1 MARKCHVCGKGPG
14 VGNNV
19 SGSNNRTKRRFNPNL
34 QKVRILDD
42 DGRVKRV
49 KVCTSCIKANKIR
62 KPPRGAGKKQG

>member
-14 VGNNV
+14 TGNNV
-19 SGSNNRTKRRFNPNL
+19 SRANNRTKRRFLPNL
-34 QKVRILDD
+34 QKIRILGE

-62 KPPRGAGKKQG
+62 KAPPKEVRQEG